1 MQVQSMG
8 GSITLPG
15 LRQANIF
22 QVPYATE
29 VIVKLS
35 SRGIRRGDYPCA
47 CRLCREAAVAA
58 VRRPS
63 NPLAAIDVYD
73 LPDGVASESADFFH

>member
-15 LRQANIF
+15 LRQTNNF
-22 QVPYATE
+22 QVPCATE

-35 SRGIRRGDYPCA
+35 SRGMRRGDYPCG

-58 VRRPS
+58 LRRPT
-63 NPLAAIDVYD
+63 NPLAAIDVFD
-73 LPDGVASESADFFH
+73 LPHGITDDLAEYFH